1 MPMFYSN
8 YVFLWYLD
16 HTFCFVSSVQELDI
30 KSHLEKKLQ
39 YVEEEKHRLECRL
52 KNTELELKETQ
63 TSLEQS
69 IVKRRVSKRLAVF
82 FRYEWNFIIRLQ
94 NFFSCKFFDSPGIYL
109 NSPTLQL
116 CIKSIN
122 HGQS

>member
-1 MPMFYSN
+1 MYPCLTYSN
-8 YVFLWYLD
+8 YVFLWYFD
-16 HTFCFVSSVQELDI
+16 HHFCFVSSVKELDI

-52 KNTELELKETQ
+52 KNTELELKEMQ

-82 FRYEWNFIIRLQ
+82 SDMNRSSSLVSRIWGMKGLQ
-94 NFFSCKFFDSPGIYL
+94 VF
-109 NSPTLQL
+109 
-116 CIKSIN
+116 
-122 HGQS
+122 